1 MLLGRSFRIGQ
12 VLGIEVRLDGS
23 WFLVSILIAWSLASL
38 FGANPALQGF
48 AQGPLLV
55 MGAMAALL
63 FFATLLAH
71 EISHGLVARR
81 KGIEV
86 ESITLFIFGGV
97 ASLKGDPEG
106 PGDEFQIA
114 IVGPATSLICAVV
127 LFGVSRVAAASHI
140 APAEVIF
147 AVIAASNVLL
157 AAFNMLPGF
166 PLDGG
171 RVFRS
176 AIWKATGDL
185 VKATRVA
192 AVAGKVVA
200 AFIAMRG
207 IYIAVFEHDLFGLVY
222 VMMAI
227 FLIQA
232 GTATYRNV
240 LVRRSIEGVTVA
252 DVMTPTPITVA
263 GNLSVAEAVGSHFS
277 NHRHSA
283 FPVVGY
289 GDHIEGI
296 VTLTSI
302 EAIPTEQRE
311 HLVVRQVMLTR
322 QPTMITDPTEKMTS
336 LLDRVPSNPAGRFLV
351 MDGERLVGIL
361 TPADISRYLQL
372 HPAKERT

>member
-23 WFLVSILIAWSLASL
+23 WFLVSVLIAWSLASL
-38 FGANPALQGF
+38 FGANPALHGF
-48 AQGPLLV
+48 SQGPLLV

-71 EISHGLVARR
+71 ELSHGLVARR

-97 ASLKGDPEG
+97 ASLKGDPQG

-114 IVGPATSLICAVV
+114 IVGPATSLVCALV
-127 LFGVSRVAAASHI
+127 LFAVSRVAAASHV
-140 APAEVIF
+140 APAAVIF
-147 AVIAASNVLL
+147 SVIAASNVLL

-192 AVAGKVVA
+192 ALAGKVVA
-200 AFIAMRG
+200 ALIAMRG
-207 IYIAVFEHDLFGLVY
+207 IYIVVFEHDLFGLVY
-222 VMMAI
+222 VMMAM

-240 LVRRSIEGVTVA
+240 LVRRSVEGVSVA

-263 GNLSVAEAVGSHFS
+263 GNVSVAEAVDSHF
-277 NHRHSA
+277 NHHRHSA

-296 VTLTSI
+296 VTLSAI
-302 EAIPTEQRE
+302 EAIPAQQRE
-311 HLVVRQVMLTR
+311 HLVVRQVMLAR

-336 LLDRVPSNPAGRFLV
+336 LLDRVPANPAGRFMV
-351 MDGERLVGIL
+351 MDAEKLVGIL